1 MPESYPTRPSA
12 RRPFVVTPYV
22 LGADGNLVPQ
32 MPDRCPQAEA
42 TTGPG
47 CRICAHHHRKRKTG
61 PGFRL
66 MVARCAEHGCAF
78 TLYPPGYAPYRRQAV
93 VRVGP
98 DGAGMDGDEPK
109 TLEHK
114 FESTLFEA
122 AVDASGGHAWA
133 RDPADGLSEKWWSTQ
148 GRHLSL
154 VSRIVGVARDLSDR
168 VREAVAAVLPLDTL
182 LLRELARSVGYRARG
197 HAVCT
202 VLHRLHGAA
211 VAAVRLLRCGH
222 LIGHWGEPLHWD
234 PKRHIFER
242 DPFPCPGT
250 AGPS

>member
-22 LGADGNLVPQ
+22 LVADGNLVPEL
-32 MPDRCPQAEA
+32 PDRCPRAET
-42 TTGPG
+42 TTGSR
-47 CRICAHHHRKRKTG
+47 CRISAHHYRKRKTG
-61 PGFRL
+61 PGFPL
-66 MVARCAEHGCAF
+66 MVARCGEHGCAF

-98 DGAGMDGDEPK
+98 DGAGMDDDEPE
-109 TLEHK
+109 TLERK

-133 RDPADGLSEKWWSTQ
+133 REPVDGLSEQWWSTQ

-154 VSRIVGVARDLSDR
+154 ASRIVGVARDLSDR
-168 VREAVAAVLPLDTL
+168 VREAVAAALPVDTL
-182 LLRELARSVGYRARG
+182 SLRELAHSVGYRARG
-197 HAVCT
+197 RSVCT
-202 VLHRLHGAA
+202 VLRRLHSAA

-234 PKRHIFER
+234 PKRHVLER
-242 DPFPCPGT
+242 DPFPLAST
-250 AGPS
+250 AGDS